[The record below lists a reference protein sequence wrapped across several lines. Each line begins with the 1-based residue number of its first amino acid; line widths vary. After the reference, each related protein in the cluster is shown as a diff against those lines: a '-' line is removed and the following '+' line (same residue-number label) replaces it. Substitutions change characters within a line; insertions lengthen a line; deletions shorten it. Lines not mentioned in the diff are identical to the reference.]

1 MSKVTKTTAAIL
13 AAITMIGGAI
23 FSRPT
28 SASAS
33 ATYKRNRITKVKAA
47 NYYSTKNART
57 YAFKGNA
64 KHLVL
69 KSNHA
74 LKNYKTTTWI
84 RTKKTTITKHGKK
97 YLYYYVANSKNGAKG
112 WVWHKY
118 LKAGKNYQSSKVT
131 SFNGTYQAKKLGKFY
146 KVTGSTKYIKLSQ
159 GIKLTSN
166 VKYTV
171 SQKCTIYKKGK
182 AYKYYY
188 VTNPGTKQQGWTWNG
203 YLTKVNKSSS
213 NSQTGS
219 STNQGSSS
227 ATLGS
232 SSSALPEGKLN
243 TAQVASQSVTLLNSE
258 RAKAGHGAVTVDP
271 TLTTIANIRA
281 KQLLEEFDHNY
292 KGQVADTVLAKQ
304 YGIYDSYFMTEDLT
318 AISGYSTNAAE
329 DLILGFQGDGHWYDI
344 INPSASRIGIGM
356 AEDPKDQGT
365 YYVAVEMGF

>member
-1 MSKVTKTTAAIL
+1 MSKATKTTAVTL

-33 ATYKRNRITKVKAA
+33 ATYKRNKITKVKTA

-57 YAFKGNA
+57 YAFKGSA

-97 YLYYYVANSKNGAKG
+97 YLYYYVTNSKNGAKG

-118 LKAGKNYQSSKVT
+118 LQAGKNYQSSKVI
-131 SFNGTYQAKKLGKFY
+131 SFNGTYQTKKLGKFY

-159 GIKLTSN
+159 GTKLTSN

-171 SQKCTIYKKGK
+171 SQKRTIYKKGK

-188 VTNPGTKQQGWTWNG
+188 VTNPGTKQQGWTWSG
-203 YLTKVNKSSS
+203 YLTKVKKSSS
-213 NSQTGS
+213 NSQTES
-219 STNQGSSS
+219 SAKQGSSS
-227 ATLGS
+227 ATTGS
-232 SSSALPEGKLN
+232 SSSVTPEGKLN
-243 TAQVASQSVTLLNSE
+243 TAQVVSQSVALLNSE
-258 RAKAGHGAVTVDP
+258 RTKLGRGAVTVDGG
-271 TLTTIANIRA
+271 LTSVANARA
-281 KQLLEEFDHNY
+281 VQLLTEFDHYYN
-292 KGQVADTVLAKQ
+292 GVDAGNVLAKQ
-304 YGIYDSYFMTEDLT
+304 YGASSYYMTEDLT
-318 AISGYSTNAAE
+318 EVSASSTDPAA
-329 DLILGFQGDGHWYDI
+329 DVILGFQGDGHWYDV
-344 INPSASRIGIGM
+344 INPSASTIGIGM
-356 AEDPKDQGT
+356 AEDPKDPGT